1 MKLIC
6 KDTNKGSI
14 TFFTKGKYAFRGV
27 NRNDTTDDVPDP
39 ILDVNNYNE
48 SIQFYS
54 KTPGMCEVDWGD
66 GNKEQFPFVKDRSES
81 IYGRYRLMFRRRD
94 ISYRKNPD
102 SHPWWFRKEDGSQ
115 YVPVDNHAYADGR
128 KDVQRAV
135 SIDFTCDIYYAR
147 IDACRMTSFPIVDI
161 PDLETLIVSHT
172 MHVNDGIPI
181 DKLSRSKKLTYINL
195 RNVGQRMTV
204 IPEAITSK
212 TEVYYLSMFNM
223 LDLRDIESSGIRNIK
238 NMKNLQTLELSSC
251 YLDRYIK
258 EFNDLPKLKTL
269 NITPGPSDMW
279 NYFDINTLPFFEVDK
294 INPTITTFEFLNDW
308 MASERRTGWND
319 DNMSGRGLE
328 HLTSFIA
335 AHSNSLRMDKLPD
348 YIYEMRAI
356 TWFDVNCSTHS
367 QQRSDDFVDSFY
379 KLVTEW
385 DQITMTSVANDGK
398 RNQFYGLSV
407 SMYTSAYPTENQRPS
422 GTEQAPEGF
431 VKGSSNGSPA
441 TPMEKIYVLKN
452 NYAQRWTIKPE

>member
-1 MKLIC
+1 MRLIC

-27 NRNDTTDDVPDP
+27 DRNDTTDDVPDP

-66 GNKEQFPFVKDRSES
+66 GNKDQFPFVKDRSES

-128 KDVQRAV
+128 RDVQRAV
-135 SIDFTCDIYYAR
+135 SIDFTCDIYYAN
-147 IDACRMTSFPIVDI
+147 IQVCKMTSFPIVDI
-161 PDLETLIVSHT
+161 PGLEFLIVSHT
-172 MHVNDGIPI
+172 LYVNDGIPV
-181 DKLSRSKKLTYINL
+181 DKLSRSKKLIYIDLQNI
-195 RNVGQRMTV
+195 GQRMTV
-204 IPEAITSK
+204 IPEAMTSK
-212 TEVYYLSMFNM
+212 TEVYYLNMINM

-258 EFNDLPKLKTL
+258 EFNDLPKLTSLK
-269 NITPGPSDMW
+269 IHPGPSDMW

-294 INPTITTFEFLNDW
+294 INPNITDFYFLDDW
-308 MASERRTGWND
+308 VSGERRTGWND

-356 TWFDVNCSTHS
+356 TWFNVNCSTHS

-407 SMYTSAYPTENQRPS
+407 SMYTAAYPTENQRPS

>member
-6 KDTNKGSI
+6 KDTNNG
-14 TFFTKGKYAFRGV
+14 TFTMFPRRGRYALSSTYFGDNV
-27 NRNDTTDDVPDP
+27 SGVPDP
-39 ILDVNNYNE
+39 TQGSQYNSNIE
-48 SIQFYS
+48 FRSYS
-54 KTPGMCEVDWGD
+54 PGFCYVDYGD
-66 GNKEQFPFVKDRSES
+66 GTKEQYPFVKQRGSS
-81 IYGRYRLMFRRRD
+81 IYSLIFRSLD
-94 ISYRKNPD
+94 IEWMKNPD
-102 SHPWWFRKEDGSQ
+102 GTWWFRKEDGSQ

-128 KDVQRAV
+128 RDVQRTV
-135 SIDFTCDIYYAR
+135 SIDFTCDIYSVN
-147 IDACRMTSFPIVDI
+147 IDTCKMTSFPIVDI
-161 PDLETLIVSHT
+161 PGLEALIVSHT
-172 MHVNDGIPI
+172 LYVNDGIPV
-181 DKLSRSKKLTYINL
+181 DKLSRSKKLTYIDL
-195 RNVGQRMTV
+195 QNVGQRMTV
-204 IPEAITSK
+204 MPEAITNK
-212 TEVYYLSMFNM
+212 TEVYYLNLFNM
-223 LDLRDIESSGIRNIK
+223 LDLRNIEASGIRNIK
-238 NMKNLQTLELSSC
+238 NMKKIENLNLSSC

-269 NITPGPSDMW
+269 NITPGPGDMW
-279 NYFDINTLPFFEVDK
+279 NYFDLNTIPSFEVDK
-294 INPTITTFEFLNDW
+294 INPTITDFDFLNDW

-328 HLTSFIA
+328 HLTGFGA
-335 AHSNSLRMDKLPD
+335 FHCNSIRMDKLPD

-356 TWFDVNCSTHS
+356 TWFNVNCSTHS

-385 DQITMTSVANDGK
+385 DQITMTSMANDGK

-407 SMYTSAYPTENQRPS
+407 SMYSATFPTENQRPS

-452 NYAQRWTIKPE
+452 NYAQKWTIKPA

>member
-1 MKLIC
+1 MAFLAGY
-6 KDTNKGSI
+6 DTVASYVTFIVNEDRVPCYDGKGADYI
-14 TFFTKGKYAFRGV
+14 
-27 NRNDTTDDVPDP
+27 PDP
-39 ILDVNNYNE
+39 IISADAFNRSLRF
-48 SIQFYS
+48 STR
-54 KTPGMCEVDWGD
+54 KPGFVDVDWGD
-66 GNKEQFPFVKDRSES
+66 GTKDQYPLVKVSD
-81 IYGRYRLMFRRRD
+81 G
-94 ISYRKNPD
+94 SYRIVFRSLDIEYKKNPD
-102 SHPWWFRKEDGSQ
+102 DTVWWYKKEDGSQ

-128 KDVQRAV
+128 RDVQRAV
-135 SIDFTCDIYYAR
+135 SIDFTCDIYYAN
-147 IDACRMTSFPIVDI
+147 IETCKMTAFPIVDI
-161 PDLETLIVSHT
+161 PGLEFLVVSHT
-172 MHVNDGIPI
+172 MYVNDGIPV
-181 DKLSRSKKLTYINL
+181 DKLSRSNKLTYIGFQ
-195 RNVGQRMTV
+195 NVGQRMTEM
-204 IPEAITSK
+204 PEAITSK

-258 EFNDLPKLKTL
+258 EFNDLPKLTSL
-269 NITPGPSDMW
+269 RIHPGPSDMW

-294 INPTITTFEFLNDW
+294 INPNITDFYFLDDW
-308 MASERRTGWND
+308 VSGERRTGWND

-348 YIYEMRAI
+348 YIYEMRSI
-356 TWFDVNCSTHS
+356 TWFSVNCSTHS
-367 QQRSDDFVDSFY
+367 QKRSDDFVDSFY

-385 DQITMTSVANDGK
+385 DQITMTSVASDNK
-398 RNQFYGLSV
+398 RNQFYGLQV
-407 SMYTSAYPTENQRPS
+407 SMYLAMYPNENQRPS

-452 NYAQRWTIKPE
+452 NYAQRWTIKPA

>member
-1 MKLIC
+1 MGFLVGY
-6 KDTNKGSI
+6 DTVLSSV
-14 TFFTKGKYAFRGV
+14 TFYV
-27 NRNDTTDDVPDP
+27 NEDRFPCYNGRNADYVPDP
-39 ILDVNNYNE
+39 IVDLGNFNRNLRFSANN
-48 SIQFYS
+48 
-54 KTPGMCEVDWGD
+54 PGFVDVDWGD
-66 GNKEQFPFVKDRSES
+66 GTKDQYPLVKISD
-81 IYGRYRLMFRRRD
+81 G
-94 ISYRKNPD
+94 SYRIVFRSLDIEYKKNPD
-102 SHPWWFRKEDGSQ
+102 DTTWWYRKEDGSQ

-128 KDVQRAV
+128 RDVQRAV
-135 SIDFTCDIYYAR
+135 SIDFTCDIYYAN
-147 IDACRMTSFPIVDI
+147 IQVCKMTSFPIVDI
-161 PDLETLIVSHT
+161 PGLEFLIVSHT
-172 MHVNDGIPI
+172 MYVNDGIPV
-181 DKLSRSKKLTYINL
+181 DKLSRSNKLIHIDL
-195 RNVGQRMTV
+195 SNVGQRMTEM
-204 IPEAITSK
+204 PEAITSK

-258 EFNDLPKLKTL
+258 EFNDLPKLTSL
-269 NITPGPSDMW
+269 RIHPGPSDMW

-294 INPTITTFEFLNDW
+294 INPNITDFYFLDDW
-308 MASERRTGWND
+308 VSGERRTGWND

-356 TWFDVNCSTHS
+356 TWFNVNCSTHS

-407 SMYTSAYPTENQRPS
+407 SMYNAIYPTENQRPS

-452 NYAQRWTIKPE
+452 NYAQRWTIKPA